1 MKIKINDFNYSFYNP
16 SKEFINITFFK
27 NGYGIIVEEYI
38 KDNSKLYSI
47 IVLERVYD
55 NEYKLSQNNSICD
68 YGMNDLPEYAANN
81 IYNKIKDLPEL
92 ESSINGVV
100 DEHIKLLEN
109 KIKLAE
115 GETKT
120 MFKHILKQY
129 IKSLNL

>member
-1 MKIKINDFNYSFYNP
+1 
-16 SKEFINITFFK
+16 
-27 NGYGIIVEEYI
+27 
-38 KDNSKLYSI
+38 
-47 IVLERVYD
+47 
-55 NEYKLSQNNSICD
+55 
-68 YGMNDLPEYAANN
+68 MNDLPEYAANN